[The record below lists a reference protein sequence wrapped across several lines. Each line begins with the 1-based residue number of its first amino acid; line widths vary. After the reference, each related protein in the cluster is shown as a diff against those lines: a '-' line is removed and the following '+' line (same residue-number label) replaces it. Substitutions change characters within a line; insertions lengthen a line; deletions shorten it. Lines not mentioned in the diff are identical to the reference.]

1 MRFTCIFFSFFSSYI
16 ILLYTCLVTIYLWH
30 TLSYIYIYMM
40 YVVLHVSLYVL
51 FLFFLYTHVSLCM
64 QSLFLFH
71 IWCLDEFLF
80 KCFRKAGCESLSCH
94 ELSSYKIFQEFM
106 LGLNLFCNSTNGYKF
121 SDIRLLSQF
130 ICFLWF
136 CHGLPKGKIVRDIFM

>member
-1 MRFTCIFFSFFSSYI
+1 MYFLFFLFSYS
-16 ILLYTCLVTIYLWH
+16 LLYTSLVTIYWH
-30 TLSYIYIYMM
+30 TLYFFSYIWWCFFFF
-40 YVVLHVSLYVL
+40 LHLPLHVL
-51 FLFFLYTHVSLCM
+51 FLFFLYTHVSLRM

-71 IWCLDEFLF
+71 IWCLDEFWF

-94 ELSSYKIFQEFM
+94 ELSSCKNFQEFM
-106 LGLNLFCNSTNGYKF
+106 LGLDLFCNSKNGCKF
-121 SDIRLLSQF
+121 SDLRLLSQF